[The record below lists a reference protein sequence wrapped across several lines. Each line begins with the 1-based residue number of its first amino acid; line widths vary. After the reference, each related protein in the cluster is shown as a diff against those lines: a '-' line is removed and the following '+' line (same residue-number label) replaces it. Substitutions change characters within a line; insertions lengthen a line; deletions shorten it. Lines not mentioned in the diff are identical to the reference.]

1 MASTSSTSSLLETIG
16 EEVDRGQAVSSV
28 GACTAAPIDP
38 HLLARSSNYGTV
50 GWWKVHYDG
59 FGFTDEQYRVLEA
72 VTWGVAPKEI
82 RRYYRK
88 KHTKCGSQSKNAR
101 HSQ

>member
-1 MASTSSTSSLLETIG
+1 MASTPSLLESIG
-16 EEVDRGQAVSSV
+16 SEVVHGEAVSSMS
-28 GACTAAPIDP
+28 ASTSAPIDP
-38 HLLARSSNYGTV
+38 QLLARSSNYGTV
-50 GWWKVHYDG
+50 AWWKDNYDG

-82 RRYYRK
+82 RRYYKRK
-88 KHTKCGSQSKNAR
+88 NAKCGSTSKKGQ

>member
-1 MASTSSTSSLLETIG
+1 MASTPSLLESIG
-16 EEVDRGQAVSSV
+16 SEVVHGEAVSSV

-38 HLLARSSNYGTV
+38 NSLARSSNYGMAA
-50 GWWKVHYDG
+50 WWKENYYG

-72 VTWGVAPKEI
+72 VTWGVSQKEI
-82 RRYYRK
+82 RTYYKRK
-88 KHTKCGSQSKNAR
+88 NVKCGSSSKKDR